1 VYKKKV
7 KYKDYHGEERE
18 EIFDFN
24 LSDSEIM
31 ELEAE
36 YEGSITEMMAK
47 LSKKSEH
54 ADVIKIMKKIV
65 LLSYGVISDD
75 GRRFIKNDEV
85 RDAFYQTE
93 AYSRNF
99 TELAT
104 NDVKA
109 AEFFERIISDKIF
122 TD

>member
-1 VYKKKV
+1 MYRKRV
-7 KYKDYHGEERE
+7 KYKDYLGQDRE

-31 ELEAE
+31 ELEAD
-36 YEGSITEMMAK
+36 YEGSITEMIAK
-47 LSKKSEH
+47 LSKKNEH

-65 LLSYGVISDD
+65 LMSYGVISED

-93 AYSRNF
+93 AYSTIF

-109 AEFFERIISDKIF
+109 AEFFERIISNKTFAD
-122 TD
+122 

>member
-1 VYKKKV
+1 MYRKRV
-7 KYKDYHGEERE
+7 KYKDYLGQDRE

-31 ELEAE
+31 ELEAD
-36 YEGSITEMMAK
+36 YEGSITKMIAK
-47 LSKKSEH
+47 LSKKNDH

-65 LLSYGVISDD
+65 LMSYGVISED

-93 AYSRNF
+93 AYSAIF

-109 AEFFERIISDKIF
+109 AEFFERIISNKTFAD
-122 TD
+122 